1 LPAGAAHLEDER
13 RFRPCGGDQ
22 GRQMIGAEERLAIEE
37 DEDIM
42 HPQTGGLGRRPSGD
56 FTDDQPCP
64 LREDEMIAEERGDRH
79 QGHARHGGVAFGGG
93 DLSRGPEVGS
103 GGLGG
108 PCTRRRRQPEERGSQ
123 AREGDRDPAG
133 TSGVH
138 RDGVR
143 GAVGRHD
150 VDRLGV

>member
-1 LPAGAAHLEDER
+1 
-13 RFRPCGGDQ
+13 
-22 GRQMIGAEERLAIEE
+22 MIGAKERLAVEE

-42 HPQTGGLGRRPSGD
+42 HPQTGGLGRRPGGD
-56 FTDDQPCP
+56 FSDDKPCP
-64 LREDEMIAEERGDRH
+64 LREDEMIAEQRGDRR
-79 QGHARHGGVAFGGG
+79 QGQARHEGVVFGGG
-93 DLSRGPEVGS
+93 DLPRWPEIGS

-108 PCTRRRRQPEERGSQ
+108 PGTRQSSDPKERGSQ
-123 AREGDRDPAG
+123 ACEGDRDPAG